1 MTRPLISRSARRMA
15 LAVSFGF
22 LLALL
27 PAMAVAQGGDEIG
40 RAIRAQERITAQLM
54 ATPGVVGTGVG
65 LNPAGVPAI
74 RVYTVTPEVAIPG
87 SADGFGIQRVVTGLI
102 AARACQDTGNPAE
115 LCNRPVPIG
124 VSVGHPAV
132 TAGTIGARVTN
143 GSAVF
148 ALSNNHV
155 LANSNNATVGDSA
168 LQPGTYDGGQDPA
181 DRIGTLAAWKPIS
194 FSASACSGV
203 ASDSDCNTI
212 DAAIALTTTG
222 DLGVSTLPGGYGTPD
237 ASTLSPSIGQSVT
250 KCGRTTGCTTG
261 TVAEINVTL
270 DVCYK
275 PRGLFSCARD
285 GVARFVNQIGVSDGT
300 FSAGGDSGSLIVT
313 TSGKNPVGLLF
324 AGGSSRTYANEIGRV
339 LGNFSVTID
348 TDGTPP
354 PPDTIPPAAP
364 TGLTATGGDGQ
375 VILDWANNTE
385 TDLVG
390 YNVYRATTS
399 GGAYGEVNASLVT
412 TSAYTDTDPELANG
426 TPYFYVVTA
435 VDLSTNQSAN
445 SNEASATP
453 QTAPPADGPT
463 NLTASAFQQGTV
475 KVDLAWTGG
484 GSSIDVYRQNPG
496 ASFTLIATTTNS
508 GSYRDNLGKKA
519 VSGSTYTY
527 HVCTAGTTLCSGDAT
542 ALVP

>member
-1 MTRPLISRSARRMA
+1 MA
-15 LAVSFGF
+15 LALSFGF

-27 PAMAVAQGGDEIG
+27 PAMAVAQSGDEIG
-40 RAIRAQERITAQLM
+40 RAIRVQERITAQLM
-54 ATPGVVGTGVG
+54 ATPGVLGTGVG
-65 LNPAGVPAI
+65 LNPAGQPAI
-74 RVYTVTPEVAIPG
+74 RVYTVTPDVTIPG
-87 SADGFGIQRVVTGLI
+87 SADGVRIQRVVTGLI

-115 LCNRPVPIG
+115 RCNRPVPIG
-124 VSVGHPAV
+124 VSVGHPAI

-155 LANSNNATVGDSA
+155 LANSNNASVGDGA
-168 LQPGTYDGGQDPA
+168 LQPGSYDGGQDPA
-181 DRIGTLAAWKPIS
+181 DRIGTLAAWKTIS

-222 DLGVSTLPGGYGTPD
+222 DLGVATLPSGYGTPS
-237 ASTLSPSIGQSVT
+237 ASTVSPSIGQSVT

-275 PRGLFSCARD
+275 PRGLFTCASD
-285 GVARFVNQIGVSDGT
+285 GVARFVNQIGVRDGT

-313 TSGKNPVGLLF
+313 TSGRNPVGLLF

-339 LGNFSVTID
+339 LANFGVTID
-348 TDGTPP
+348 TDATPP
-354 PPDTIPPAAP
+354 PPDTTPPAAP

-375 VILDWANNTE
+375 IVLDWANNSE
-385 TDLVG
+385 PDLAG
-390 YNVYRATTS
+390 YNVHRGTTS
-399 GGAYGEVNASLVT
+399 GGPYSQVNSTLVT
-412 TSAYTDTDPELANG
+412 TSAYTDQAVANG

-453 QTAPPADGPT
+453 QAAPPADGPT
-463 NLTASAFQQGTV
+463 NLTARALRQGTV
-475 KVDLAWTGG
+475 KVDLAWAGG
-484 GSSIDVYRQNPG
+484 ASSIDVYRQNPG
-496 ASFTLIATTTNS
+496 ASFARIATTSNS

-519 VSGSTYTY
+519 VSGTTYTY
-527 HVCTAGTTLCSGDAT
+527 RVCSAGTTLCSGDAT
-542 ALVP
+542 VSVP

>member
-1 MTRPLISRSARRMA
+1 M
-15 LAVSFGF
+15 V
-22 LLALL
+22 
-27 PAMAVAQGGDEIG
+27 VAQDGDEIG

-54 ATPGVVGTGVG
+54 TTPGVVGTGVG
-65 LNPAGVPAI
+65 LNAAGHPAI

-87 SADGFGIQRVVTGLI
+87 SADGVGIQRVVTGLI

-115 LCNRPVPIG
+115 RCNRPVPIG

-143 GSAVF
+143 GSSVF

-155 LANSNNATVGDSA
+155 LANSNNAIVGDSA

-194 FSASACSGV
+194 FNYSACSGV
-203 ASDSDCNTI
+203 ASDPDCNTI
-212 DAAIALTTTG
+212 DAAIALTTTAN
-222 DLGVSTLPGGYGTPD
+222 LGVATLPGGYGTPS
-237 ASTLSPSIGQSVT
+237 ASTVAPSIGQSVT

-261 TVAEINVTL
+261 TVAEVNVTL

-313 TSGKNPVGLLF
+313 TAGKNPVGLLF

-348 TDGTPP
+348 TGGTPP

-375 VILDWANNTE
+375 VILDWANNSE
-385 TDLVG
+385 PDLAG
-390 YNVYRATTS
+390 YNVYRGTTN
-399 GGAYGEVNASLVT
+399 GGPYSKVNSSLVT
-412 TSAYTDTDPELANG
+412 TSAYTDTGLANG

-453 QTAPPADGPT
+453 QAAPPADGPT
-463 NLTASAFQQGTV
+463 NLTASAFRQGTV
-475 KVDLAWTGG
+475 KVDLTWTGG
-484 GSSIDVYRQNPG
+484 ASSIDVYRQNPG
-496 ASFTLIATTTNS
+496 ASFTLIATTSNS

-519 VSGSTYTY
+519 VSGTTYTY
-527 HVCTAGTTLCSGDAT
+527 RVCSAGTTLCSGDAPVS
-542 ALVP
+542 VP

>member
-1 MTRPLISRSARRMA
+1 MA
-15 LAVSFGF
+15 LALSFGF
-22 LLALL
+22 LLALP
-27 PAMAVAQGGDEIG
+27 PAMAVAQDGDEIG
-40 RAIRAQERITAQLM
+40 RAIRVQERITTQLM
-54 ATPGVVGTGVG
+54 ASPGVVGTGVG
-65 LNPAGVPAI
+65 LNLAGHPAI

-87 SADGFGIQRVVTGLI
+87 SADGIGIQRVVTGLI

-115 LCNRPVPIG
+115 RCNRPVPIG

-132 TAGTIGARVTN
+132 TAGTIGSRVTN

-181 DRIGTLAAWKPIS
+181 DRIGTLSAWKPIS
-194 FSASACSGV
+194 FSASACSGI
-203 ASDSDCNTI
+203 ASDTDCNTI

-222 DLGVSTLPGGYGTPD
+222 NLGVATLPSGYGTPS
-237 ASTLSPSIGQSVT
+237 ASTVSPSIGQVVT

-275 PRGLFSCARD
+275 PRGLFFCASD

-375 VILDWANNTE
+375 VILDWANNSE
-385 TDLVG
+385 TDLAG

-399 GGAYGEVNASLVT
+399 GGTYSKVNSSLVT
-412 TSAYTDTDPELANG
+412 TSAYTDTGLANG
-426 TPYFYVVTA
+426 TPYYYVVTA
-435 VDLSTNQSAN
+435 VDLSINESAN
-445 SNEASATP
+445 SNEAPATP
-453 QTAPPADGPT
+453 QATPPADGPT
-463 NLTASAFQQGTV
+463 NLTASAFRQGTV

-484 GSSIDVYRQNPG
+484 ASSIDVHRQNPG
-496 ASFTLIATTTNS
+496 AASFTLIATSTND
-508 GSYRDNLGKKA
+508 GSYRDNLGKRPA
-519 VSGSTYTY
+519 SGTYTY
-527 HVCTAGTTLCSGDAT
+527 RVCTAGTTLCSGNAT
-542 ALVP
+542 VSVP

>member
-1 MTRPLISRSARRMA
+1 MA
-15 LAVSFGF
+15 LALSFGF

-27 PAMAVAQGGDEIG
+27 PAMAVAQDGDEIG
-40 RAIRAQERITAQLM
+40 QAIRVQGRISAQLM

-65 LNPAGVPAI
+65 LNLAGHPAI

-87 SADGFGIQRVVTGLI
+87 SADGVGIQRVVTGLI

-115 LCNRPVPIG
+115 RCNRPVPIG

-181 DRIGTLAAWKPIS
+181 DKIGTLSAWKPIS

-203 ASDSDCNTI
+203 TSDSDCNTI

-222 DLGVSTLPGGYGTPD
+222 NLGVATLPSGYGTPS
-237 ASTLSPSIGQSVT
+237 ASTVSPSIGQSVT

-261 TVAEINVTL
+261 TVAEINVTI

-313 TSGKNPVGLLF
+313 TSTKNPVGLLF
-324 AGGSSRTYANEIGRV
+324 AGGSSRTYANEIDRV

-354 PPDTIPPAAP
+354 PPDTIPPAPP
-364 TGLTATGGDGQ
+364 TGLTATDGDGQ
-375 VILDWANNTE
+375 VLLDWANNSE
-385 TDLVG
+385 ADLAG
-390 YNVYRATTS
+390 YNVYRGTTS
-399 GGAYGEVNASLVT
+399 GGAYGKVNSSLVT
-412 TSAYTDTDPELANG
+412 TSAYTDTGLVNG

-435 VDLSTNQSAN
+435 VDLSINESAT
-445 SNEASATP
+445 SNEAPATP
-453 QTAPPADGPT
+453 QAPSPADGPT
-463 NLTASAFQQGTV
+463 NLTATAFRQGTV

-484 GSSIDVYRQNPG
+484 ASSIDVHRQNLG
-496 ASFTLIATTTNS
+496 AASFTLIATTSNS
-508 GSYRDNLGKKA
+508 GSYRDNLGKRPA
-519 VSGSTYTY
+519 SGSYTY
-527 HVCTAGTTLCSGDAT
+527 RVCSAGTTLCSGNAT
-542 ALVP
+542 ALVS

>member
-1 MTRPLISRSARRMA
+1 MTRPLISRGGRRRA
-15 LAVSFGF
+15 LALSFGF

-27 PAMAVAQGGDEIG
+27 PAMVVAQDGDEIG

-54 ATPGVVGTGVG
+54 TTPGVVGTGVG
-65 LNPAGVPAI
+65 LNAAGHPAI

-87 SADGFGIQRVVTGLI
+87 SADGVGIQRVVTGLI

-115 LCNRPVPIG
+115 RCNRPVPIG

-143 GSAVF
+143 GSSVF

-194 FSASACSGV
+194 FNYSACSGV
-203 ASDSDCNTI
+203 ASDPDCNTI
-212 DAAIALTTTG
+212 DAAIALTTTAN
-222 DLGVSTLPGGYGTPD
+222 LGVATLPGGYGTPS
-237 ASTLSPSIGQSVT
+237 ASTVAPSIGQSVT

-261 TVAEINVTL
+261 TVAEVNVTL

-313 TSGKNPVGLLF
+313 TAGKNPVGLLF

-348 TDGTPP
+348 TGGTPP

-375 VILDWANNTE
+375 VILDWANNSE
-385 TDLVG
+385 PDLAG
-390 YNVYRATTS
+390 YNVYRGTTN
-399 GGAYGEVNASLVT
+399 GGPYSKVNSSLVT
-412 TSAYTDTDPELANG
+412 TSAYTDTGLANG

-453 QTAPPADGPT
+453 QAAPPADGPT
-463 NLTASAFQQGTV
+463 NLTASAFRQGTV
-475 KVDLAWTGG
+475 KVDLTWTGG
-484 GSSIDVYRQNPG
+484 ASSIDVYRQNPG
-496 ASFTLIATTTNS
+496 ASFTLIATTSNS

-519 VSGSTYTY
+519 VSGTTYTY
-527 HVCTAGTTLCSGDAT
+527 RVCSAGTTLCSGDAPVS
-542 ALVP
+542 VP

>member
-1 MTRPLISRSARRMA
+1 MTRPLISRSRRA
-15 LAVSFGF
+15 LALLFGF

-27 PAMAVAQGGDEIG
+27 PAMAVAQDGDEIG
-40 RAIRAQERITAQLM
+40 RAIRVQERITAQLM

-65 LNPAGVPAI
+65 VNLAGHPAI

-87 SADGFGIQRVVTGLI
+87 SADGVGIQRVVTGLI

-115 LCNRPVPIG
+115 RCNRPVPIG

-143 GSAVF
+143 GAAVF

-181 DRIGTLAAWKPIS
+181 DRIGTLSAWKPIS

-222 DLGVSTLPGGYGTPD
+222 NLGVATLPSGYGTPS
-237 ASTLSPSIGQSVT
+237 ASTVSPSFGQSVT

-285 GVARFVNQIGVSDGT
+285 GVARFVNQISVSDGT

-313 TSGKNPVGLLF
+313 TSGSNPVGLLF

-354 PPDTIPPAAP
+354 PPDTAPPTAP
-364 TGLTATGGDGQ
+364 TNLTATGVDGS
-375 VILDWANNTE
+375 VILDWVNNSE
-385 TDLVG
+385 TDLAG
-390 YNVYRATTS
+390 YNVYRGTTS
-399 GGAYGEVNASLVT
+399 GGTYSKVNSSLVT
-412 TSAYTDTDPELANG
+412 TSAYTDTGLVNG
-426 TPYFYVVTA
+426 TAYFYVVTA
-435 VDLSTNQSAN
+435 VDLSGNQSAN

-453 QTAPPADGPT
+453 QAAPPAAGPT
-463 NLTASAFQQGTV
+463 SLTASAFPQGTV

-484 GSSIDVYRQNPG
+484 ASSVDVHRQNPG
-496 ASFTLIATTTNS
+496 TASFTLIATTSNS
-508 GSYRDNLGKKA
+508 GSYRDNLGKRPA
-519 VSGSTYTY
+519 SGTYTY
-527 HVCTAGTTLCSGDAT
+527 RVCNAATTVCSGNAT
-542 ALVP
+542 ASVP

>member
-1 MTRPLISRSARRMA
+1 MTRPLISHSARRMA
-15 LAVSFGF
+15 LALSFGF
-22 LLALL
+22 LLALP
-27 PAMAVAQGGDEIG
+27 PAMAVAQDGDEIG
-40 RAIRAQERITAQLM
+40 RAIRVQERITTQLM
-54 ATPGVVGTGVG
+54 ASPGVVGTGVG
-65 LNPAGVPAI
+65 LNLAGHPAI

-87 SADGFGIQRVVTGLI
+87 SADGIGIQRVVTGLI

-115 LCNRPVPIG
+115 RCNRPVPIG

-132 TAGTIGARVTN
+132 TAGTIGSRVTN

-181 DRIGTLAAWKPIS
+181 DRIGTLSAWKPIS
-194 FSASACSGV
+194 FSASACSGI
-203 ASDSDCNTI
+203 ASDTDCNTI

-222 DLGVSTLPGGYGTPD
+222 NLGVATLPSGYGTPS
-237 ASTLSPSIGQSVT
+237 ASTVSPSIGQVVT

-275 PRGLFSCARD
+275 PRGLFFCASD

-375 VILDWANNTE
+375 VILDWANNSE
-385 TDLVG
+385 TDLAG

-399 GGAYGEVNASLVT
+399 GGTYSKVNSSLVT
-412 TSAYTDTDPELANG
+412 TSAYTDTGLANG
-426 TPYFYVVTA
+426 TPYYYVVTA
-435 VDLSTNQSAN
+435 VDLSINESAN
-445 SNEASATP
+445 SNEAPATP
-453 QTAPPADGPT
+453 QATPPADGPT
-463 NLTASAFQQGTV
+463 NLTASAFRQGTV

-484 GSSIDVYRQNPG
+484 ASSIDVHRQNPG
-496 ASFTLIATTTNS
+496 AASFTLIATSTND
-508 GSYRDNLGKKA
+508 GSYRDNLGKRPA
-519 VSGSTYTY
+519 SGTYTY
-527 HVCTAGTTLCSGDAT
+527 RVCTAGTTLCSGNAT
-542 ALVP
+542 VSVP

>member
-1 MTRPLISRSARRMA
+1 M
-15 LAVSFGF
+15 V
-22 LLALL
+22 
-27 PAMAVAQGGDEIG
+27 VAQDGDEIG

-65 LNPAGVPAI
+65 LNPAGHPAI

-115 LCNRPVPIG
+115 RCNRPVPIG

-194 FSASACSGV
+194 FNYSACTGG
-203 ASDSDCNTI
+203 ANDPDCNTI
-212 DAAIALTTTG
+212 DAAIALTTTAN
-222 DLGVSTLPGGYGTPD
+222 LGVATLPGGYGTPS
-237 ASTLSPSIGQSVT
+237 AFTVSPSINQSVT

-313 TSGKNPVGLLF
+313 TSGQNPVGLLF

-339 LGNFSVTID
+339 LANFSVTID
-348 TDGTPP
+348 TNATPP
-354 PPDTIPPAAP
+354 PPDTTPPAAP
-364 TGLTATGGDGQ
+364 TGLTATRGDGQ
-375 VILDWANNTE
+375 IVLDWANNSE
-385 TDLVG
+385 PDLAG
-390 YNVYRATTS
+390 YNVYRGPTS
-399 GGAYGEVNASLVT
+399 GGTYSKVNNSSLLT
-412 TSAYTDTDPELANG
+412 TSAYTDAGLVNG

-435 VDLSTNQSAN
+435 VDLSNNESAT
-445 SNEASATP
+445 SSEASATP
-453 QTAPPADGPT
+453 QAAPPADGPT
-463 NLTASAFQQGTV
+463 NLTASALRQGTV
-475 KVDLAWTGG
+475 KVDLTWTGG
-484 GSSIDVYRQNPG
+484 ASSIDVYRQNPG
-496 ASFTLIATTTNS
+496 ASFTLIATTSNS

-519 VSGSTYTY
+519 VSGTTYTY
-527 HVCTAGTTLCSGDAT
+527 RVCSAGTTLCSGEAP

>member
-1 MTRPLISRSARRMA
+1 MLFRS
-15 LAVSFGF
+15 
-22 LLALL
+22 
-27 PAMAVAQGGDEIG
+27 IG
-40 RAIRAQERITAQLM
+40 RAIRVQERITAQLM

-65 LNPAGVPAI
+65 LNLAGHPAI

-87 SADGFGIQRVVTGLI
+87 SADGVGIQRVVTGLI

-115 LCNRPVPIG
+115 RCNRPVPIG

-181 DRIGTLAAWKPIS
+181 DRIGTLSAWKPIS

-222 DLGVSTLPGGYGTPD
+222 NLGVATLPSGYGTPS
-237 ASTLSPSIGQSVT
+237 ASTVSPSIGQSVT

-261 TVAEINVTL
+261 TVAEINVIL

-275 PRGLFSCARD
+275 PRGLFFCASD

-313 TSGKNPVGLLF
+313 TSGTNPVGLLF

-348 TDGTPP
+348 TGGTPP
-354 PPDTIPPAAP
+354 PRDT
-364 TGLTATGGDGQ
+364 
-375 VILDWANNTE
+375 
-385 TDLVG
+385 
-390 YNVYRATTS
+390 S
-399 GGAYGEVNASLVT
+399 
-412 TSAYTDTDPELANG
+412 
-426 TPYFYVVTA
+426 
-435 VDLSTNQSAN
+435 
-445 SNEASATP
+445 
-453 QTAPPADGPT
+453 PT
-463 NLTASAFQQGTV
+463 NLTASAFRQSTV

-484 GSSIDVYRQNPG
+484 ASSVAVHRQNPG
-496 ASFTLIATTTNS
+496 AAFFTLIATTSNS
-508 GSYRDNLGKKA
+508 GSYRDNLGKRPA
-519 VSGSTYTY
+519 SGTYTY
-527 HVCTAGTTLCSGDAT
+527 RVCNAATTVCSGNAT
-542 ALVP
+542 ASVP

>member
-1 MTRPLISRSARRMA
+1 MTRPLISRGGRRRA
-15 LAVSFGF
+15 LALSFGF

-27 PAMAVAQGGDEIG
+27 PAMVVAQDGDEIG

-54 ATPGVVGTGVG
+54 TTPGVVGTGVG
-65 LNPAGVPAI
+65 LNAAGHPAI

-87 SADGFGIQRVVTGLI
+87 SADGVGIQRVVTGLI

-115 LCNRPVPIG
+115 RCNRPVPIG

-143 GSAVF
+143 GSSVF

-155 LANSNNATVGDSA
+155 LANSNNAIVGDSA

-194 FSASACSGV
+194 FNYSACSGV
-203 ASDSDCNTI
+203 ASDPDCNTI
-212 DAAIALTTTG
+212 DAAIALTTTAN
-222 DLGVSTLPGGYGTPD
+222 LGVATLPGGYGTPS
-237 ASTLSPSIGQSVT
+237 ASTVAPSIGQSVT

-261 TVAEINVTL
+261 TVAEVNVTL

-313 TSGKNPVGLLF
+313 TAGKNPVGLLF

-348 TDGTPP
+348 TGGTPP

-375 VILDWANNTE
+375 VILDWANNSE
-385 TDLVG
+385 PDLAG
-390 YNVYRATTS
+390 YNVYRGTTN
-399 GGAYGEVNASLVT
+399 GGPYSKVNSSLVT
-412 TSAYTDTDPELANG
+412 TSAYTDTGLANG

-453 QTAPPADGPT
+453 QAAPPADGPT
-463 NLTASAFQQGTV
+463 NLTASAFRQGTV
-475 KVDLAWTGG
+475 KVDLTWTGG
-484 GSSIDVYRQNPG
+484 ASSIDVYRQNPG
-496 ASFTLIATTTNS
+496 ASFTLIATTSNS

-519 VSGSTYTY
+519 VSGTTYTY
-527 HVCTAGTTLCSGDAT
+527 RVCSAGTTLCSGDAPVS
-542 ALVP
+542 VP

>member
-1 MTRPLISRSARRMA
+1 MMRPPISRSARRMA
-15 LAVSFGF
+15 LALSFGF

-40 RAIRAQERITAQLM
+40 RAIRVQERISAQLM

-65 LNPAGVPAI
+65 LNLAGHPTI

-87 SADGFGIQRVVTGLI
+87 SADGVGIQRVVTGLI
-102 AARACQDTGNPAE
+102 AARACQDTGKPAE
-115 LCNRPVPIG
+115 RCNRPVPIG

-143 GSAVF
+143 GLAVF

-181 DRIGTLAAWKPIS
+181 DKIGTLSAWKPIS

-222 DLGVSTLPGGYGTPD
+222 DLGVATLPGLPGGYGTPS
-237 ASTLSPSIGQSVT
+237 ASTVSPSIGQSVT

-313 TSGKNPVGLLF
+313 TIENNPVGLLF
-324 AGGSSRTYANEIGRV
+324 AGGSSRTYANEIGLV
-339 LGNFSVTID
+339 LDNFGVTID

-354 PPDTIPPAAP
+354 PLDTTPPAAP

-375 VILDWANNTE
+375 VILGWADNDE
-385 TDLVG
+385 TDLAG
-390 YNVYRATTS
+390 YNVYRGTTS
-399 GGAYGEVNASLVT
+399 GTYSKVNSSLVT
-412 TSAYTDTDPELANG
+412 TSAYTDTGLLNG
-426 TPYFYVVTA
+426 TPYYYVVTA
-435 VDLSTNQSAN
+435 VDLSPNQSAN

-453 QTAPPADGPT
+453 QAAPPADGPT
-463 NLTASAFQQGTV
+463 DLTASAFRQGTV

-484 GSSIDVYRQNPG
+484 ASSIDVFRQNPG
-496 ASFTLIATTTNS
+496 APFTLIATTSNS

-527 HVCTAGTTLCSGDAT
+527 HVCTAGTTLCSGEAT
-542 ALVP
+542 VSVP